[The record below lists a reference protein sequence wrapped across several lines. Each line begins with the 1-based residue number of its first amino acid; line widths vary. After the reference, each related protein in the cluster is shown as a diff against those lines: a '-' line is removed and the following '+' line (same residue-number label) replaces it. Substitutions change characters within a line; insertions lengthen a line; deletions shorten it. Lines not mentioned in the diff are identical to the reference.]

1 MPKVWKVLVRTERT
15 DENPQ
20 VTEWFLVAANDQDA
34 AVRTLRT
41 WRDFLGVHELRVVG
55 EADERLVA
63 WAGATNIELGEVCAV
78 SLVS

>member
-20 VTEWFLVAANDQDA
+20 QAEWFLVAANDQDA

-41 WRDFLGVHELRVVG
+41 WRDFFGAHELRVIG
-55 EADERLVA
+55 EADQRLVA
-63 WAGATNIELGEVCAV
+63 WAGATNIALGEVCAV
-78 SLVS
+78 TTLS